1 MRSKSEGKEGE
12 SRAQIWRP
20 DCHLCASTR
29 SPLASLC
36 LMRLCVCGKERERLT
51 DRLTAFP
58 RRDVLRLR
66 ESAEGHETREKDATR

>member
-1 MRSKSEGKEGE
+1 MKGRRENLAHRSGG
-12 SRAQIWRP
+12 QIAT
-20 DCHLCASTR
+20 CAP
-29 SPLASLC
+29 PLALPSHPFASY
-36 LMRLCVCGKERERLT
+36 LCVSVAKRERERLT